1 LLTLEDAIDIEGRL
15 AELVVYVHSIREE
28 ATRIDILAALKG
40 RRQSR
45 RLRKRRDPLAV
56 FDDRGVWDHHY
67 ATHTLPAYL
76 SPFAVELIGGL
87 SVDDLSLHV
96 QFTDSVLGLPKKDGH
111 ARIVG
116 VANHADAFHAGN
128 QFGKQFHQL
137 GTEIDRNVAEASDI
151 ASRSRQTG
159 GESRS
164 NRVSDSYHDDG
175 NCGRCAASRI
185 HRRRGPCDDDINI
198 AVNKLS
204 HGTGIVLECSLRPA
218 NVDGQ

>member
-1 LLTLEDAIDIEGRL
+1 MRGRTHRRF
-15 AELVVYVHSIREE
+15 ERWRPQPTCSIYGQRPRSPEE
-28 ATRIDILAALKG
+28 ARACPDY
-40 RRQSR
+40 
-45 RLRKRRDPLAV
+45 
-56 FDDRGVWDHHY
+56 W
-67 ATHTLPAYL
+67 
-76 SPFAVELIGGL
+76 GL
-87 SVDDLSLHV
+87 
-96 QFTDSVLGLPKKDGH
+96 
-111 ARIVG
+111 
-116 VANHADAFHAGN
+116 NHADAFHAGN

-137 GTEIDRNVAEASDI
+137 GTEIDRNAAEASDI

-159 GESRS
+159 DESRS

-218 NVDGQ
+218 NVDGQILPFNVAALAHTITERAQHGRHRRYACENPDAPDLRLLSARRERPPCCCATEQQNELAPSHSITTS